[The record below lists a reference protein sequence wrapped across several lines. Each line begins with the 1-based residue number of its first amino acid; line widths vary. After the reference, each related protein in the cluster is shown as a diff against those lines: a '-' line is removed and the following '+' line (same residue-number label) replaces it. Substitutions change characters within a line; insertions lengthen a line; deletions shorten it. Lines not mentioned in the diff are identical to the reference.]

1 MQASLTLYNIQ
12 EKKNSG
18 SCELKKRGE
27 ETEAKG
33 QKKGEGGL
41 KARRAER
48 FSSSRHA
55 SGTLDQEKR

>member
-33 QKKGEGGL
+33 QKKGVGG